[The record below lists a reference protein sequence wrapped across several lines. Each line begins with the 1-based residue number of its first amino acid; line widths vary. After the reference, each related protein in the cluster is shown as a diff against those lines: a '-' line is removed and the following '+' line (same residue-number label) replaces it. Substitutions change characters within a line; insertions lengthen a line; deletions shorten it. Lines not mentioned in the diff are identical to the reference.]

1 MNEPF
6 LDTLVSYGTK
16 TKVDKGVFLNLKH
29 NGFSA
34 GFFYLLE
41 DGICSLTSINSR
53 GEETV
58 YLYFYPR
65 RLIGFNQL
73 LMDQTRIRPQEFSI
87 VTKTPCTLYRFSYEV
102 FQNLIRNDPA
112 FNAFLMKTLA
122 DNYYEVLVHFH
133 RRMEESAVAGLCRLL
148 LDVARPEDG
157 QLIIPKFFTYAEL
170 AKYLGTHSVTV
181 SRIMARMK
189 QSGYIDK
196 DSRGLI
202 LKRPEILREF
212 LAGSKELNY

>member
-6 LDTLVSYGTK
+6 LETLSAYGAK
-16 TKVDKGVFLNLKH
+16 IHVDKGFYLNIKH
-29 NGFSA
+29 SSSSP
-34 GFFYLLE
+34 GFFYLLDE
-41 DGICSLTSINSR
+41 GICALTSITNK

-73 LMDQTRIRPQEFSI
+73 LMGRSQNHPLEFSI
-87 VTKTPCTLYRFSYEV
+87 VTRTPCTLHRFSYDV
-102 FQNLIRNDPA
+102 FQNLMRNSPG
-112 FNAFLMKTLA
+112 FGSFLMQTLA

-148 LDVARPEDG
+148 LDVAQPSDG
-157 QLIIPKFFTYAEL
+157 FLIVPRFFTYAEL

-181 SRIMARMK
+181 SRIMAKMK
-189 QSGYIDK
+189 QLGYMAK
-196 DSRGLI
+196 DNRGII
-202 LKRPEILREF
+202 LKQPEALREF
-212 LAGSKELNY
+212 LKGDKELNY